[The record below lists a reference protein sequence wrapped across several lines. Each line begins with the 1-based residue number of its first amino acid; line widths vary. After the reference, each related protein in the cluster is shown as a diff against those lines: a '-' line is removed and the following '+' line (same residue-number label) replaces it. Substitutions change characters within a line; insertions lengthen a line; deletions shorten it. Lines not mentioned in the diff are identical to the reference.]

1 MGIVYW
7 SPLSIFVSLNK
18 KLESGGGGTKICVF
32 VLPIGGRSFENFT
45 CLKRG
50 QRKNI
55 ITVACEQ
62 ALFELALKFERE
74 PAGLANKNASVRCL
88 ERRRASIG

>member
-18 KLESGGGGTKICVF
+18 DKELEGGPKFMFLFCLHGGGG
-32 VLPIGGRSFENFT
+32 GFENFT

-50 QRKNI
+50 GATKKYYNCRVSPQSPP
-55 ITVACEQ
+55 VQ
-62 ALFELALKFERE
+62 
-74 PAGLANKNASVRCL
+74 
-88 ERRRASIG
+88 

>member
-18 KLESGGGGTKICVF
+18 ELESGGGTNIYVL
-32 VLPIGGRSFENFT
+32 VLPVGGGFENFT

-50 QRKNI
+50 ATKKYYNCRVSPQSP
-55 ITVACEQ
+55 
-62 ALFELALKFERE
+62 LY
-74 PAGLANKNASVRCL
+74 NK
-88 ERRRASIG
+88 

>member
-18 KLESGGGGTKICVF
+18 ELESGGGPKFMLLFYLLEGALKILL
-32 VLPIGGRSFENFT
+32 VLRG
-45 CLKRG
+45 G

-55 ITVACEQ
+55 TVEFLLSPPCTINNEQ
-62 ALFELALKFERE
+62 SLTSNG
-74 PAGLANKNASVRCL
+74 AG
-88 ERRRASIG
+88 

>member
-7 SPLSIFVSLNK
+7 SPSSIFVSLNK
-18 KLESGGGGTKICVF
+18 EQELEGGEPKFMFLFCLLGGGG
-32 VLPIGGRSFENFT
+32 GGFENFT

-55 ITVACEQ
+55 ITVEF
-62 ALFELALKFERE
+62 LLSL
-74 PAGLANKNASVRCL
+74 PLYNK
-88 ERRRASIG
+88 

>member
-18 KLESGGGGTKICVF
+18 ELESGGGGTKIYVV
-32 VLPIGGRSFENFT
+32 VLPVGGVFKNFT

-50 QRKNI
+50 ATKKYNCRVSPQS
-55 ITVACEQ
+55 T
-62 ALFELALKFERE
+62 LY
-74 PAGLANKNASVRCL
+74 NK
-88 ERRRASIG
+88 

>member
-18 KLESGGGGTKICVF
+18 ELESGEGTKLYVLVFPVGGG
-32 VLPIGGRSFENFT
+32 FENST

-50 QRKNI
+50 QRKNT
-55 ITVACEQ
+55 ITVEFLLSPPGPVQ
-62 ALFELALKFERE
+62 
-74 PAGLANKNASVRCL
+74 
-88 ERRRASIG
+88 SITSGP

>member
-18 KLESGGGGTKICVF
+18 DKELEGGPKFMFLFCLHGGG
-32 VLPIGGRSFENFT
+32 FENFS

-50 QRKNI
+50 GGNEKI
-55 ITVACEQ
+55 
-62 ALFELALKFERE
+62 L
-74 PAGLANKNASVRCL
+74 
-88 ERRRASIG
+88 